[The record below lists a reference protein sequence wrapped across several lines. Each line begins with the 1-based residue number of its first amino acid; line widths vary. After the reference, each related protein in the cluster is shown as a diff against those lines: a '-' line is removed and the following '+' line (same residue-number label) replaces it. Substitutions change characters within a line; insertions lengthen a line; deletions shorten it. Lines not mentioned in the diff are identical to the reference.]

1 MKTFIAEEVLR
12 DWTSGMIVVKA
23 IDINQA
29 MDLIIAEFPMFYK
42 KCNVDEPCELEYCLQ
57 HRLRELQDNELVY
70 VYGGG

>member
-1 MKTFIAEEVLR
+1 MKTFVAEEVLS

-42 KCNVDEPCELEYCLQ
+42 KCDMESCELEYCLQ
-57 HRLRELQDNELVY
+57 HRLRELKDNEIAY